1 MRRAAPAAAPVAVD
15 KEVKRKQ
22 RMGDIKLDLH
32 RVLLDNLNLAALEH
46 ATEADLRAEI
56 NAISA
61 EHLNDNAIVLG
72 REDRII
78 LNKELY
84 DEVTGL
90 GPLETLLQDESV
102 NDILVNGPQQIF
114 VERSGK
120 LELTDVTF
128 KDERHL
134 LRIID
139 KIVSAVGRR
148 VDESKPYVDARLKD
162 GSRFNAMVP
171 PVAVDGS
178 LVSIRKFKKDKL
190 GIDDLVQ
197 FGAFSEE
204 MAAYLQAAVS
214 TRLNVIVSGGTGSG
228 KTTTL
233 NALSS
238 FIADDERILT
248 IEDTAEL
255 QLQQTHVGRMES
267 RPPNVEGKGEV
278 SPRDCLKNAL
288 RMRPDRI
295 IVGETRGEEVIDMLQ
310 AMNTGHDGSMTTI
323 HANNPRDG
331 ISRLENM
338 VAMAGIEMPLKAVRS
353 QISSAVNLIVQA
365 SRLQDGSRRMTSIT
379 EITGMEG
386 DVISM
391 QEIFRFQ
398 RVGPDARQQD
408 HRPLSQPQA
417 CAATSPSASASGA
430 MICPRPSL
438 NPSQRSKPHGHQCR
452 THHLR
457 SDLYRRAGARRR
469 ASIWRLFGRS
479 ISLNSRVN
487 RRLEMIEKGDTP
499 RGGAGQICA
508 RRCSST
514 RKSKGIPLYSLWLS
528 EKAQKGRDCLLPATA
543 DHGDG
548 RPFGSVLP
556 WPDRR
561 HRDRSTR
568 AHRRLHRHGGRCCV
582 YVGVHESQQ
591 AHGDHRRTAPRC
603 GRADGALLARRS
615 PVHQRHHHREQRNP
629 RPACLRIR
637 CDRG

>member
-1 MRRAAPAAAPVAVD
+1 MFSKYKKDTAAAATAPAEKPVEAPKASTAAPKIARKANASAATVLPMD
-15 KEVKRKQ
+15 KERKKKE
-22 RMGDIKLDLH
+22 RMGEIKLELH
-32 RVLLDNLNLAALEH
+32 RALLDNLNLSALET
-46 ATEADLRAEI
+46 ATENDLRQEI
-56 NAISA
+56 QAIAS
-61 EHLNDNAIVLG
+61 EFLQEQNIILN
-72 REDRII
+72 REDRQV
-78 LNKELY
+78 LNQELF
-84 DEVTGL
+84 DEVMGL
-90 GPLETLLQDESV
+90 GPLETLLKDETV

-148 VDESKPYVDARLKD
+148 VDESNPYVDARLKD

-171 PVAVDGS
+171 PIAVDGS

-197 FGAFSEE
+197 FGAFTEE
-204 MAAYLQAAVS
+204 MAAYLQAAVA
-214 TRLNVIVSGGTGSG
+214 TRLNIIVSGGTGSG

-238 FIADDERILT
+238 FIDNAERILT

-323 HANNPRDG
+323 HANSARDG
-331 ISRLENM
+331 VSRLENM
-338 VAMAGIEMPLKAVRS
+338 IAMAGIEMPLKAVRS

-391 QEIFRFQ
+391 QEVFRFQ
-398 RVGPDARQQD
+398 RVGLTPENKIIGHFTATGVRSHYSERFRMWGYDL
-408 HRPLSQPQA
+408 PSSIYEPI
-417 CAATSPSASASGA
+417 AA
-430 MICPRPSL
+430 
-438 NPSQRSKPHGHQCR
+438 
-452 THHLR
+452 
-457 SDLYRRAGARRR
+457 
-469 ASIWRLFGRS
+469 
-479 ISLNSRVN
+479 
-487 RRLEMIEKGDTP
+487 E
-499 RGGAGQICA
+499 
-508 RRCSST
+508 
-514 RKSKGIPLYSLWLS
+514 
-528 EKAQKGRDCLLPATA
+528 
-543 DHGDG
+543 
-548 RPFGSVLP
+548 
-556 WPDRR
+556 
-561 HRDRSTR
+561 
-568 AHRRLHRHGGRCCV
+568 
-582 YVGVHESQQ
+582 
-591 AHGDHRRTAPRC
+591 
-603 GRADGALLARRS
+603 
-615 PVHQRHHHREQRNP
+615 
-629 RPACLRIR
+629 
-637 CDRG
+637 

>member
-1 MRRAAPAAAPVAVD
+1 MFSRYKKPDDPANAAKANKAAPADAPKTVPVNEAPKSSSLRKPLPAAQVPDAPQD
-15 KEVKRKQ
+15 KERKRKE
-22 RMGDIKLDLH
+22 RLGEIKIELH
-32 RVLLDNLNLAALEH
+32 RSLLDNLNLGALEG
-46 ATEADLRAEI
+46 ASEADLRSEI
-56 NAISA
+56 SSIAGEALEERN
-61 EHLNDNAIVLG
+61 IVLN
-72 REDRII
+72 REDRTT
-78 LNKELY
+78 LTQELY
-84 DEVTGL
+84 DEVRGL
-90 GPLETLLQDESV
+90 GPLEPLLKDETV
-102 NDILVNGPQQIF
+102 NDILVNGPQQVF
-114 VERSGK
+114 VERAGK
-120 LELTDVTF
+120 LELTDTTF
-128 KDERHL
+128 KDEKHL

-148 VDESKPYVDARLKD
+148 VDESNPYVDARLQD

-171 PVAVDGS
+171 PIAVDGS

-190 GIDDLVQ
+190 GIDDLVN

-204 MAAYLQAAVS
+204 MAAYLQAAVA

-238 FIADDERILT
+238 FIDNAERILT

-353 QISSAVNLIVQA
+353 QIASAVNLLVQA

-398 RVGPDARQQD
+398 RVG
-408 HRPLSQPQA
+408 L
-417 CAATSPSASASGA
+417 
-430 MICPRPSL
+430 
-438 NPSQRSKPHGHQCR
+438 
-452 THHLR
+452 
-457 SDLYRRAGARRR
+457 
-469 ASIWRLFGRS
+469 
-479 ISLNSRVN
+479 
-487 RRLEMIEKGDTP
+487 
-499 RGGAGQICA
+499 
-508 RRCSST
+508 
-514 RKSKGIPLYSLWLS
+514 
-528 EKAQKGRDCLLPATA
+528 TA
-543 DHGDG
+543 DNKIMGHFTGTGVRSNFSERFRLWGYD
-548 RPFGSVLP
+548 LP
-556 WPDRR
+556 P
-561 HRDRSTR
+561 SIYEPI
-568 AHRRLHRHGGRCCV
+568 AA
-582 YVGVHESQQ
+582 E
-591 AHGDHRRTAPRC
+591 
-603 GRADGALLARRS
+603 
-615 PVHQRHHHREQRNP
+615 
-629 RPACLRIR
+629 
-637 CDRG
+637 

>member
-1 MRRAAPAAAPVAVD
+1 MFSRYKKSDAAPAKPVASAIVTPQEPVKPTAAKSVSMRRASQPATAAPVD

-22 RMGDIKLDLH
+22 RMSDIKLELH
-32 RVLLDNLNLAALEH
+32 RSLLDNLNLAALEH
-46 ATEADLRAEI
+46 ASEQDLRQEI
-56 NAISA
+56 NSISA
-61 EHLNDNAIVLG
+61 EVLAEKSIVLS
-72 REDRII
+72 REDRMT
-78 LNKELY
+78 LNSELY

-90 GPLETLLQDESV
+90 GPLETLLKDETV

-148 VDESKPYVDARLKD
+148 VDESNPYVDARLKD

-190 GIDDLVQ
+190 GIDDLVN
-197 FGAFSEE
+197 FGAFTEE
-204 MAAYLQAAVS
+204 MAAYLQAAVA
-214 TRLNVIVSGGTGSG
+214 TRLNIIVSGGTGSG

-238 FIADDERILT
+238 FIDNAERILT

-323 HANNPRDG
+323 HANSARDG
-331 ISRLENM
+331 VSRLENM
-338 VAMAGIEMPLKAVRS
+338 IAMAGIEMPLKAVRS

-391 QEIFRFQ
+391 QEIFRYQ
-398 RVGPDARQQD
+398 RVGLTPENKIIGHFTATGVRSHYAERFRMWGYDL
-408 HRPLSQPQA
+408 PSSIYEPI
-417 CAATSPSASASGA
+417 AA
-430 MICPRPSL
+430 
-438 NPSQRSKPHGHQCR
+438 Q
-452 THHLR
+452 
-457 SDLYRRAGARRR
+457 
-469 ASIWRLFGRS
+469 
-479 ISLNSRVN
+479 
-487 RRLEMIEKGDTP
+487 
-499 RGGAGQICA
+499 
-508 RRCSST
+508 
-514 RKSKGIPLYSLWLS
+514 
-528 EKAQKGRDCLLPATA
+528 
-543 DHGDG
+543 
-548 RPFGSVLP
+548 
-556 WPDRR
+556 
-561 HRDRSTR
+561 
-568 AHRRLHRHGGRCCV
+568 
-582 YVGVHESQQ
+582 
-591 AHGDHRRTAPRC
+591 
-603 GRADGALLARRS
+603 
-615 PVHQRHHHREQRNP
+615 
-629 RPACLRIR
+629 
-637 CDRG
+637 

>member
-1 MRRAAPAAAPVAVD
+1 MFSRYKKATDGAQPVKAAKKPVAEAPQTAPVEEAQTASLRKPLQKAAATATPLD
-15 KEVKRKQ
+15 KDRKRKE
-22 RMGDIKLDLH
+22 RLAEIKIDLH
-32 RVLLDNLNLAALEH
+32 RALLDNLNLGALDT

-56 NAISA
+56 SAIAGEALEERS
-61 EHLNDNAIVLG
+61 IVLN
-72 REDRII
+72 REDRTT
-78 LNKELY
+78 LTQDLY
-84 DEVTGL
+84 DEVRGL
-90 GPLETLLQDESV
+90 GPLEPLLKDDSV
-102 NDILVNGPQQIF
+102 NDILVNGPHQVF
-114 VERSGK
+114 VERAGR
-120 LELTDVTF
+120 LELTDTTF
-128 KDERHL
+128 KDEKHL

-148 VDESKPYVDARLKD
+148 VDESNPYVDARLQD

-190 GIDDLVQ
+190 GIDDLVN

-204 MAAYLQAAVS
+204 MAAYLQAAVAC
-214 TRLNVIVSGGTGSG
+214 RLNVIVSGGTGSG

-238 FIADDERILT
+238 FIDNAERILT

-255 QLQQTHVGRMES
+255 QLQQVHVGRMES

-353 QISSAVNLIVQA
+353 QIASAVHLLVQA

-398 RVGPDARQQD
+398 RVGLTPDNKIIGHFTGTGVRSNYSERFRLWGYD
-408 HRPLSQPQA
+408 LP
-417 CAATSPSASASGA
+417 PS
-430 MICPRPSL
+430 IYEP
-438 NPSQRSKPHGHQCR
+438 
-452 THHLR
+452 
-457 SDLYRRAGARRR
+457 
-469 ASIWRLFGRS
+469 
-479 ISLNSRVN
+479 
-487 RRLEMIEKGDTP
+487 
-499 RGGAGQICA
+499 
-508 RRCSST
+508 
-514 RKSKGIPLYSLWLS
+514 
-528 EKAQKGRDCLLPATA
+528 
-543 DHGDG
+543 
-548 RPFGSVLP
+548 
-556 WPDRR
+556 
-561 HRDRSTR
+561 
-568 AHRRLHRHGGRCCV
+568 
-582 YVGVHESQQ
+582 VGE
-591 AHGDHRRTAPRC
+591 
-603 GRADGALLARRS
+603 
-615 PVHQRHHHREQRNP
+615 
-629 RPACLRIR
+629 
-637 CDRG
+637 

>member
-1 MRRAAPAAAPVAVD
+1 MFSKYKKSDAGKPKADKPNLAAVPVEATAMPAEAPKASLMKPRPSKAAEAAPQD
-15 KEVKRKQ
+15 REKKRKE
-22 RMGDIKLDLH
+22 RLSEIKLELH
-32 RVLLDNLNLAALEH
+32 KAVLDNLNLAALET
-46 ATEADLRAEI
+46 ASENDLRSEI
-56 NAISA
+56 NAIAQESL
-61 EHLNDNAIVLG
+61 EEMGIVLN
-72 REDRII
+72 REERTTLSQD
-78 LNKELY
+78 LFF
-84 DEVTGL
+84 EVTGL
-90 GPLETLLQDESV
+90 GPLETLLKDETV

-120 LELTDVTF
+120 LELTDITF
-128 KDERHL
+128 KDEKHL

-148 VDESKPYVDARLKD
+148 VDESNPYVDARLQD

-190 GIDDLVQ
+190 GIDELVN
-197 FGAFSEE
+197 FGAFTEE
-204 MAAYLQAAVS
+204 MAAYLQAAIS

-238 FIADDERILT
+238 FIDDSERILT

-323 HANNPRDG
+323 HANSARDG
-331 ISRLENM
+331 VSRLENM
-338 VAMAGIEMPLKAVRS
+338 IAMAGIEMPIKAVRS

-391 QEIFRFQ
+391 QEVFRYQ
-398 RVGPDARQQD
+398 RVGLTPDNKIIG
-408 HRPLSQPQA
+408 HFT
-417 CAATSPSASASGA
+417 ATGVRSAY
-430 MICPRPSL
+430 
-438 NPSQRSKPHGHQCR
+438 
-452 THHLR
+452 
-457 SDLYRRAGARRR
+457 SDR
-469 ASIWRLFGRS
+469 F
-479 ISLNSRVN
+479 
-487 RRLEMIEKGDTP
+487 K
-499 RGGAGQICA
+499 
-508 RRCSST
+508 
-514 RKSKGIPLYSLWLS
+514 LW
-528 EKAQKGRDCLLPATA
+528 GYDLP
-543 DHGDG
+543 
-548 RPFGSVLP
+548 
-556 WPDRR
+556 
-561 HRDRSTR
+561 
-568 AHRRLHRHGGRCCV
+568 
-582 YVGVHESQQ
+582 
-591 AHGDHRRTAPRC
+591 
-603 GRADGALLARRS
+603 
-615 PVHQRHHHREQRNP
+615 
-629 RPACLRIR
+629 PAIFEPMVAE
-637 CDRG
+637 

>member
-1 MRRAAPAAAPVAVD
+1 MFSKYKKPSATPPAAAKEAAPVADIAAAKPAAAVTRKAPPKASAQVTPMD
-15 KEVKRKQ
+15 KDRKRKE
-22 RMGDIKLDLH
+22 RMGEIKLDLH
-32 RVLLDNLNLAALEH
+32 RVLLDNLNLSALEH
-46 ATEADLRAEI
+46 ATEQDLRQEI
-56 NAISA
+56 SAISS
-61 EHLNDNAIVLG
+61 EFLEERSIVLN
-72 REDRII
+72 REDRQN
-78 LNKELY
+78 LTSELY

-90 GPLETLLQDESV
+90 GPLETLLKDETV

-114 VERSGK
+114 VERAGK
-120 LELTDVTF
+120 LELTDISF

-148 VDESKPYVDARLKD
+148 VDESNPYVDARLKD

-197 FGAFSEE
+197 FGAFTEE
-204 MAAYLQAAVS
+204 MAAYLQAAVA

-238 FIADDERILT
+238 FIDNAERILT

-278 SPRDCLKNAL
+278 SQRTLLKNAL

-323 HANNPRDG
+323 HANSARDG
-331 ISRLENM
+331 VSRLENM
-338 VAMAGIEMPLKAVRS
+338 IAMAGIEMPIKAVRS

-386 DVISM
+386 EVISM
-391 QEIFRFQ
+391 QEIFRYQ
-398 RVGPDARQQD
+398 RVGLTPDNKIIGHFTATGVRSAYAERFRLWGYD
-408 HRPLSQPQA
+408 LPPSIYEPI
-417 CAATSPSASASGA
+417 AA
-430 MICPRPSL
+430 
-438 NPSQRSKPHGHQCR
+438 
-452 THHLR
+452 
-457 SDLYRRAGARRR
+457 
-469 ASIWRLFGRS
+469 
-479 ISLNSRVN
+479 
-487 RRLEMIEKGDTP
+487 E
-499 RGGAGQICA
+499 
-508 RRCSST
+508 
-514 RKSKGIPLYSLWLS
+514 
-528 EKAQKGRDCLLPATA
+528 
-543 DHGDG
+543 
-548 RPFGSVLP
+548 
-556 WPDRR
+556 
-561 HRDRSTR
+561 
-568 AHRRLHRHGGRCCV
+568 
-582 YVGVHESQQ
+582 
-591 AHGDHRRTAPRC
+591 
-603 GRADGALLARRS
+603 
-615 PVHQRHHHREQRNP
+615 
-629 RPACLRIR
+629 
-637 CDRG
+637 

>member
-1 MRRAAPAAAPVAVD
+1 MFSKYKKTAPAAPKAEANNVTAMPTAPAAAPEAPRKSMMKEAPVKAVVVPGD
-15 KEVKRKQ
+15 KEKKRKE
-22 RMGDIKLDLH
+22 RLGEIKLELH
-32 RVLLDNLNLAALEH
+32 KSLLDNLNLAALEN
-46 ATEADLRAEI
+46 ASEQDLKAEI
-56 NAISA
+56 TAIAQESLD
-61 EHLNDNAIVLG
+61 EMGVVLN
-72 REDRII
+72 REERQQ
-78 LNKELY
+78 LSKELY
-84 DEVTGL
+84 FEVKGL

-114 VERSGK
+114 VERDGK
-120 LELTDVTF
+120 LQLTDVTF
-128 KDERHL
+128 KDEKHL

-148 VDESKPYVDARLKD
+148 VDESNPYVDARLQD

-190 GIDDLVQ
+190 GIDDLVN
-197 FGAFSEE
+197 FGAFTEE

-238 FIADDERILT
+238 FIDNDERILT

-323 HANNPRDG
+323 HANSARDG
-331 ISRLENM
+331 VSRLENM
-338 VAMAGIEMPLKAVRS
+338 IAMAGIEMPLKAVRS

-391 QEIFRFQ
+391 QEVFRYQ
-398 RVGPDARQQD
+398 RVGLTPDNKIIGHFTATGVRSHYSERFKLWGYD
-408 HRPLSQPQA
+408 LPPA
-417 CAATSPSASASGA
+417 IFEPVAA
-430 MICPRPSL
+430 
-438 NPSQRSKPHGHQCR
+438 Q
-452 THHLR
+452 
-457 SDLYRRAGARRR
+457 
-469 ASIWRLFGRS
+469 
-479 ISLNSRVN
+479 
-487 RRLEMIEKGDTP
+487 
-499 RGGAGQICA
+499 
-508 RRCSST
+508 
-514 RKSKGIPLYSLWLS
+514 
-528 EKAQKGRDCLLPATA
+528 
-543 DHGDG
+543 
-548 RPFGSVLP
+548 
-556 WPDRR
+556 
-561 HRDRSTR
+561 
-568 AHRRLHRHGGRCCV
+568 
-582 YVGVHESQQ
+582 
-591 AHGDHRRTAPRC
+591 
-603 GRADGALLARRS
+603 
-615 PVHQRHHHREQRNP
+615 
-629 RPACLRIR
+629 
-637 CDRG
+637 